1 MVDAPSWP
9 RLAKLVTKH
18 NKVQAIIDTA
28 YMSTRFYFT
37 GPPGG
42 DDEQQAEQDL
52 CYIRVAAE
60 GASTREQGLHAKAL
74 ARGGFAQDAAGCWF
88 ARFQYVDAGITK
100 KIFSE
105 IRARARDER
114 G

>member
-1 MVDAPSWP
+1 MVDAPSWS

-37 GPPGG
+37 GPPRG

-60 GASTREQGLHAKAL
+60 GASTREQGLL
-74 ARGGFAQDAAGCWF
+74 VERSRSECFLVPLL
-88 ARFQYVDAGITK
+88 QYMDGYL
-100 KIFSE
+100 
-105 IRARARDER
+105 
-114 G
+114 